1 MLTPD
6 DIAHRRFL
14 ISLRGY
20 DRDEVTTFLEEVG
33 EQVRGLRRRLAELEA
48 QVERDGE
55 AVAAAGG
62 DVRAALQVLGEEITR
77 VLVAAEDS
85 ARETQS
91 NAAVAA
97 QEHRDEA
104 AREARETVEQANRQA
119 ARVIA
124 EAERRRDAV
133 ADEIAALER
142 DRDRF
147 LDELRAS
154 MASIGGVVGDLSGTA
169 AGQDGATVAAVD
181 TPISGDDATAA
192 AEAEPVDVVIAPGDG
207 SATPEQTPDDEP
219 VVFESDVAPAAESTT
234 GETPLADPS
243 TAASEDVLD
252 DVTRDIPAPPQV
264 VEDTPAAPGDVE
276 VATDAAERAE
286 AVESAEAADAVAAAD
301 VVEVV
306 DGDEVATVGSRRDA
320 SLHDLREAMGRQCK
334 RGMQEIQN
342 EVLASIRDQGR
353 GASLDDLLPSEAELD
368 DLGARAVEHLRG
380 AYGRARTDAATE
392 LGADTPAD
400 DGDMARVQAAVAGFR
415 AVLAHEITSALR
427 ATLRAGIEAEEPA
440 PQLSE
445 RVGEA
450 FRDLRGPVI
459 ETAVEEHLQRT
470 YAHGLLDAWAQLGVE
485 QIRWLAV
492 DEPRCPERRCR
503 TNAAEGAMA
512 IGTAFPSGDAVP
524 PAHQGCLCV
533 VVPSDVEVG

>member
-33 EQVRGLRRRLAELEA
+33 DEVRGLRRRLAELEA
-48 QVERDGE
+48 KVARDGE
-55 AVAAAGG
+55 SSAVPDG
-62 DVRAALQVLGEEITR
+62 DVRAALQVLGQETTR

-85 ARETQS
+85 AREIQS

-133 ADEIAALER
+133 AAEIAALER

-154 MASIGGVVGDLSGTA
+154 MASIGGVVGGLTGTP
-169 AGQDGATVAAVD
+169 AGSETSDTSEPADTVAVPSSEPEQGREQD
-181 TPISGDDATAA
+181 EPAA
-192 AEAEPVDVVIAPGDG
+192 APDEVVVAPD
-207 SATPEQTPDDEP
+207 EQAPAADTSELRDEP
-219 VVFESDVAPAAESTT
+219 VVLESDVAPAP
-234 GETPLADPS
+234 ETAP
-243 TAASEDVLD
+243 SEDLE
-252 DVTRDIPAPPQV
+252 DVTTEMPAPAPV
-264 VEDTPAAPGDVE
+264 TEDTAPPSDDLVQT
-276 VATDAAERAE
+276 TDAAD
-286 AVESAEAADAVAAAD
+286 AVEAADAVDVAD
-301 VVEVV
+301 GA
-306 DGDEVATVGSRRDA
+306 DGADEVATVGSRRDA
-320 SLHDLREAMGRQCK
+320 TLHDLRDAMGRQCK

-342 EVLASIRDQGR
+342 EVLASIRDHGR

-368 DLGARAVEHLRG
+368 DLGARATTPLG
-380 AYGRARTDAATE
+380 YAYRQARVDAAAA
-392 LGADTPAD
+392 LGVDTPEGK
-400 DGDMARVQAAVAGFR
+400 GDASRVPAMAVRFR
-415 AVLAHEITSALR
+415 EVLAHEITSALR

-470 YAHGLLDAWAQLGVE
+470 YAHGLVDAWVELGVE
-485 QIRWLAV
+485 EVRWQAV
-492 DEPRCPERRCR
+492 DEPRCPEGRCR
-503 TNAAEGAMA
+503 TNAAEGVMA
-512 IGTAFPSGDAVP
+512 IGTEFPSGDSVP

-533 VVPSDVEVG
+533 VVPSVPEAG